1 MANYRKS
8 FNFRNGVQVDDDNLV
23 VNANGLVGI
32 GTTVPT
38 ESLDV
43 RGTARVVG
51 LVTASSGI
59 IKNFEVTGVS
69 TITSG
74 SIGNLKVDAAGIA
87 TAVSGV
93 VTYYGDG
100 SYLTGAAPG
109 LSAAIGIASGGT
121 PPCDGQITQ

>member
-32 GTTVPT
+32 GTTIPT
-38 ESLDV
+38 ELLDV
-43 RGTARVVG
+43 RGTAKVVG

-59 IKNFEVTGVS
+59 IKNLEVTGVT
-69 TITSG
+69 TIASG
-74 SIGNLKVDAAGIA
+74 SIGNLHVDTAGIV

-100 SYLTGAAPG
+100 SNLTNIPT
-109 LSAAIGIASGGT
+109 SQWVTVSGS
-121 PPCDGQITQ
+121 IYR